1 MKSLSPTPKTHRV
14 SWVDNGR
21 VGVECDGM
29 EIYMGLDQCNARSPK
44 SCRRCGAKLRLHYE
58 VWIEEEA

>member
-1 MKSLSPTPKTHRV
+1 MTRRERCWKL
-14 SWVDNGR
+14 WQALFYGL
-21 VGVECDGM
+21 VGVECDGL
-29 EIYMGLDQCNARSPK
+29 EIYMVLDQCNARSPK